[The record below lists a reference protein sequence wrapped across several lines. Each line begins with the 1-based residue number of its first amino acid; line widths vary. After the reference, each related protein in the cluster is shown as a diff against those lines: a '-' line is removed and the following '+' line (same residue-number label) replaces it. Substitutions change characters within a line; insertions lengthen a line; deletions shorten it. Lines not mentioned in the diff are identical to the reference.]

1 MIDGLLIVLTILL
14 SAFFSGTEIAYV
26 SANRLKLEIKTRQNT
41 IGARQLAFFIKN
53 PEEFLATTLVGNNI
67 VNVVYATLITIYLV
81 PIVQKEYIVLTGAIP
96 SSVTV
101 LLIQTIIAS
110 FLIMIFGEVI
120 PKALF
125 RANSDL
131 LIYLA
136 AVPLKASY
144 WLLKPLIYIA
154 ERASQILINRLGG
167 DKQNVSRLFRRHD
180 IELLLQELYEEGG
193 SEEID
198 RDDSEILTNVLK
210 LSSKRVRDSMIPR
223 TEIVAVEK
231 STSLQEVLK
240 TFISSG
246 FSKLPVY
253 EETIDNII
261 GVVFAYDLYNNPK
274 SLDEIIHPVK
284 MVPYTQR
291 SKDLLTEFR
300 VSKISLA
307 IVIDEYGGTAGLVTI
322 EDLLE
327 EVVGDIMDEYDTED
341 EIMKKLNDR
350 TYVISASVELEE
362 LHEKFPEI
370 DIKPSNGDYETVAGY
385 IIHEIAR
392 IPKVNEEIIIGR
404 YKFIISKATPSRVE
418 TVKLIVLDV

>member
-1 MIDGLLIVLTILL
+1 MSDGLLIVLTILL
-14 SAFFSGTEIAYV
+14 SAFFSGSEIAFV
-26 SANRLKLEIKTRQNT
+26 SANRLKLEIKARQNT
-41 IGARQLAFFIKN
+41 LGARQLSFFIKN

-81 PIVQKEYIVLTGAIP
+81 PVVQREYLALTAVVP
-96 SSVTV
+96 SSAAV

-110 FLIMIFGEVI
+110 FVIMIFGEVI

-125 RANSDL
+125 RANADL

-136 AVPLKASY
+136 AVPLKISY

-154 ERASQILINRLGG
+154 ERASQVLVNRIGG
-167 DKQNVSRLFRRHD
+167 DTQNISRIFRRHD

-231 STSLQEVLK
+231 STDLQDVLK

-253 EETIDNII
+253 DETIDNII

-284 MVPYTQR
+284 MIPYTQR
-291 SKDLLTEFR
+291 SRNLLAEFR
-300 VSKISLA
+300 QSKISLA

-350 TYVISASVELEE
+350 TYVISGSVELEE
-362 LHEKFPEI
+362 LHEKFTEI
-370 DIKPSNGDYETVAGY
+370 NIQPSNGDYETLAGF

-392 IPKVNEEIIIGR
+392 IPKVNEEILIGR

-418 TVKLIVLDV
+418 TIKMIILDV

>member
-1 MIDGLLIVLTILL
+1 MSDGLLIVLTILL
-14 SAFFSGTEIAYV
+14 SAFFSGSEIAYV
-26 SANRLKLEIKTRQNT
+26 SANRLKLEIKTRRNT

-67 VNVVYATLITIYLV
+67 VNVVYATIITIYLV
-81 PIVQKEYIVLTGAIP
+81 PIVQREYQALAGVIP
-96 SSVTV
+96 SSAVV

-110 FLIMIFGEVI
+110 FIIMIFGEVI

-131 LIYLA
+131 LIYIA
-136 AVPLKASY
+136 AVPLKISY

-154 ERASQILINRLGG
+154 ERASQILVNRIGG
-167 DKQNVSRLFRRHD
+167 DTQNVSRLFRRHD

-198 RDDSEILTNVLK
+198 REDSEILTNVLK

-231 STSLQEVLK
+231 NTSLQDVLK

-253 EETIDNII
+253 DETIDNII

-274 SLDEIIHPVK
+274 SLDDIIHPVK

-300 VSKISLA
+300 QSKISLA

-327 EVVGDIMDEYDTED
+327 EVVGDIMDEYDIED

-350 TYVISASVELEE
+350 TYVISGSVELEE
-362 LHEKFPEI
+362 LQEKFPEI
-370 DIKPSNGDYETVAGY
+370 DIQPSNGDYETIAGF

-418 TVKLIVLDV
+418 TIKMIILGV

>member
-1 MIDGLLIVLTILL
+1 MSDGLLIVLTILV
-14 SAFFSGTEIAYV
+14 SAFFSGSEIAFV
-26 SANRLKLEIKTRQNT
+26 SANRLKLEIKARQNT
-41 IGARQLAFFIKN
+41 LGGRQLSFFIKN

-81 PIVQKEYIVLTGAIP
+81 PVVQREYLALTAAVP
-96 SSVTV
+96 SSAAV

-110 FLIMIFGEVI
+110 FIIMIFGEVI

-125 RANSDL
+125 RANADL

-136 AVPLKASY
+136 AVPLKISY

-154 ERASQILINRLGG
+154 ERASQVLVNRIGG
-167 DKQNVSRLFRRHD
+167 DTQNVSRLFRRHD

-231 STSLQEVLK
+231 STDLQDVLK

-253 EETIDNII
+253 DETIDNII

-274 SLDEIIHPVK
+274 SLDEIIHAVK

-300 VSKISLA
+300 KSKISLA

-350 TYVISASVELEE
+350 TYVISGSVELEE

-370 DIKPSNGDYETVAGY
+370 NIQPSNGDFETVAGF

-392 IPKVNEEIIIGR
+392 IPKVNEEVLIGR

>member
-1 MIDGLLIVLTILL
+1 MNDGLLIMLTILL
-14 SAFFSGTEIAYV
+14 SAFFSGSEIAFV
-26 SANRLKLEIKTRQNT
+26 SANRLKLEIKARQNT
-41 IGARQLAFFIKN
+41 LGARQLSFFIKN

-81 PIVQKEYIVLTGAIP
+81 PIVQREYLALTSVVP
-96 SSVTV
+96 SSAAV

-110 FLIMIFGEVI
+110 FIIMIFGEVI

-125 RANSDL
+125 RANADL

-136 AVPLKASY
+136 AVPLKISY

-154 ERASQILINRLGG
+154 ESASQILVNRIGG
-167 DKQNVSRLFRRHD
+167 DTQNVSRLFRRHD

-210 LSSKRVRDSMIPR
+210 LSSKKVRDSMIPR

-231 STSLQEVLK
+231 NTDLQEVLK

-253 EETIDNII
+253 DETIDDII
-261 GVVFAYDLYNNPK
+261 GVVFAYDLYNSPK

-300 VSKISLA
+300 QSKISLA

-350 TYVISASVELEE
+350 TYVISGSVELEE

-370 DIKPSNGDYETVAGY
+370 DIKPSNGDYETVAGF

-392 IPKVNEEIIIGR
+392 IPKVNEEILIGH

-418 TVKLIVLDV
+418 TIKMIVLDM

>member
-1 MIDGLLIVLTILL
+1 MIEVFLIILTVLL
-14 SAFFSGTEIAYV
+14 SALYEGSEIAYV
-26 SANRLKLEIKTRQNT
+26 SANRLRLQIR
-41 IGARQLAFFIKN
+41 ARQDTFISRYLAFFIKK
-53 PEEFLATTLVGNNI
+53 PEKFLVTTLVGNSI
-67 VNVVYATLITIYLV
+67 VSVIYATLITIYLV
-81 PIVQKEYIVLTGAIP
+81 PVIEHKFFIYTGDYA
-96 SSVTV
+96 SSFET
-101 LLIQTIIAS
+101 LLIQTVIAS
-110 FLIMIFGEVI
+110 SILLIFAQII
-120 PKALF
+120 PKAVF
-125 RANSDL
+125 KANANFFT
-131 LIYLA
+131 YWA
-136 AVPLKASY
+136 VVPLKVSY

-154 ERASQILINRLGG
+154 ERASQFLINRLGG
-167 DKQNVSRLFRRHD
+167 DTQNVSRLFRRHD

-231 STSLQEVLK
+231 NTSLQEVLK

-253 EETIDNII
+253 VETIDDII
-261 GVVFAYDLYNNPK
+261 GVVFAYDLYDNPK

-300 VSKISLA
+300 QSKISLA

-418 TVKLIVLDV
+418 TVKLVILDV

>member
-418 TVKLIVLDV
+418 TVKLIILDV

>member
-1 MIDGLLIVLTILL
+1 MSDGLLIVLTILL
-14 SAFFSGTEIAYV
+14 SAFFSGSEIAFV
-26 SANRLKLEIKTRQNT
+26 SANRLKLEIKARQNT
-41 IGARQLAFFIKN
+41 LGARQLSFFIKN

-81 PIVQKEYIVLTGAIP
+81 PVVQQEYQALTTTIP
-96 SSVTV
+96 SSAAV

-110 FLIMIFGEVI
+110 FIIMIFGEVI

-125 RANSDL
+125 RANADL

-136 AVPLKASY
+136 AVPLKISY

-154 ERASQILINRLGG
+154 EGASQILVNRIGG
-167 DKQNVSRLFRRHD
+167 DSQNVSRLFRRHD

-253 EETIDNII
+253 DETIDNII

-300 VSKISLA
+300 QSKISLA

-350 TYVISASVELEE
+350 TYVISGSVELEE

-370 DIKPSNGDYETVAGY
+370 DIQPSNGDYETLAGF

-392 IPKVNEEIIIGR
+392 IPKVNEEILIGR

-418 TVKLIVLDV
+418 TIKMVVLDI